1 VRWKLFADLA
11 EIAGG
16 REHEVDVD
24 PDPDP
29 ETETETDGTV
39 TAGDA
44 LDALLADRPALADRV
59 LEDGALRADVNLLV
73 DGRDV
78 RDGAGLE
85 TPVDRDAE
93 LALFPPVS
101 GGTDG

>member
-1 VRWKLFADLA
+1 MRWKLFADLA
-11 EIAGG
+11 EVAGG

-24 PDPDP
+24 PASG
-29 ETETETDGTV
+29 TDGAV

-59 LEDGALRADVNLLV
+59 LADGTLRADVNLLV

-78 RDGAGLE
+78 REDAGLE
-85 TPVDRDAE
+85 TPVDPDAE

-101 GGTDG
+101 GGADG